1 MNIIIQ
7 SSIKTLQKA
16 RVLLSILSDD
26 ELSNTSVA
34 PYYSGIGSHI
44 RHILDFYDCTLNVTS
59 ENKIDLTNR
68 SRNSDVETKCDIAL
82 QYLDQIINKLET
94 IQNKEEK
101 NIIVIDDLGLGKIE
115 MNYTFDALIAQGNSH
130 TIHHYAII
138 NYILD
143 RLGISVEDETFGYNP
158 TTPQPEIN
166 LN

>member
-16 RVLLSILSDD
+16 RVLLSILSDN
-26 ELSNTSVA
+26 ELSNVSVA

-44 RHILDFYDCTLNVTS
+44 RHILDFYDCALNVTS

-68 SRNSDVETKCDIAL
+68 SRNSDVETKCDIAI
-82 QYLDQIINKLET
+82 QYLDQIINKLD
-94 IQNKEEK
+94 
-101 NIIVIDDLGLGKIE
+101 NIEDKIDYDIVVIDDLGLGKIE
-115 MNYTFDALIAQGNSH
+115 MKYTFGALIAQANSH

-138 NYILD
+138 NYILE
-143 RLGISVEDETFGYNP
+143 RIGIKFEDDNFGFNP
-158 TTPQPEIN
+158 TTPKKVV

>member
-7 SSIKTLQKA
+7 SSIKTLQKT

-26 ELSNTSVA
+26 ELSNASVA

-44 RHILDFYDCTLNVTS
+44 RHILDFYDCALNITS

-68 SRNSDVETKCDIAL
+68 SRNSDVETKCDVAL
-82 QYLDQIINKLET
+82 QYLDQIINKLES
-94 IQNKEEK
+94 IEGK
-101 NIIVIDDLGLGKIE
+101 IDYDVIVIDDLGLGKIE
-115 MNYTFDALIAQGNSH
+115 MKYTFEALIAQANSH

-138 NYILD
+138 NYILESI
-143 RLGISVEDETFGYNP
+143 GIKFGDDNFGFNP
-158 TTPQPEIN
+158 TTPKKAV